1 MNNAGVSRGMDFL
14 ELTDEAWDFVMDTN
28 LKSAF
33 MGTQE
38 AARYWVEEGR
48 GGAVINISSVDDT
61 MPYPHNPHY
70 NASKAGL
77 KMLTQSTALALAEH
91 RIRVN
96 CIGPG
101 ICETEITR
109 HLMDSPLWETGVA
122 VKIPWGRVGQ
132 PDDIGKA
139 AVFLASDDA
148 DFITG
153 VTLYVD
159 GGHMIAAHEQIMKQF
174 RPG

>member
-1 MNNAGVSRGMDFL
+1 
-14 ELTDEAWDFVMDTN
+14 
-28 LKSAF
+28 
-33 MGTQE
+33 
-38 AARYWVEEGR
+38 
-48 GGAVINISSVDDT
+48 
-61 MPYPHNPHY
+61 
-70 NASKAGL
+70 
-77 KMLTQSTALALAEH
+77 
-91 RIRVN
+91 
-96 CIGPG
+96 
-101 ICETEITR
+101 
-109 HLMDSPLWETGVA
+109 MDSPLWEAGVA